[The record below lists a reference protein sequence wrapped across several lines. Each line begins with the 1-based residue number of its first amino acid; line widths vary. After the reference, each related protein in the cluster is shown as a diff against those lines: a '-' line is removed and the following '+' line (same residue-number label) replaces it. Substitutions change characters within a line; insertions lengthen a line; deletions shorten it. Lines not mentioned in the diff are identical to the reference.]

1 MIRAALSSA
10 LSSAPWVGTLAL
22 SACAVAPEPVAET
35 LPPGPERARRAL
47 DALVDGLALR
57 SPGATLAH
65 VAEVWTVEGRFH
77 HLRARVAV
85 PGALGL
91 KTAVSPEG
99 RPWALDDAERDL
111 GRRHAEHW
119 GRIDRSLAARLLG
132 RSMDEVQTVGI
143 WLADAPDAEGSAAGS
158 DPSGPGAAGSGPAGS
173 ADLASQRHRRWEPM
187 RLRMRDRLLAAGFE
201 DVRMAAPL
209 PLLTAR
215 ASRARIEAIRGWD
228 GIGVIEDASAGGTP
242 FAAAHA
248 QDNAAYHSRS
258 ASSLNAAGWTGKDV
272 KVGILEGFKGG
283 CELTEEHEAF
293 DFTPKPFDYLSPPKS
308 CTTDAECECS
318 ADLDSFCV
326 GGRCRTVGALNPGTK
341 GHTTQ
346 VASRIAASAGG
357 APLHAAK
364 ARLYV
369 ANDTAVDQAAEL
381 VAAYQSF
388 TQAGVGLIN
397 QSFGPPPIWHVLH
410 HVMNWVSYVNR
421 LTLVQATAN
430 GLPGGNGEICGNG
443 EQSHC
448 AALNTLCVGA
458 VDAADTWGPTED
470 DTLWGASR
478 WRNPVSRLSV
488 GCGGPMD
495 AERPDVVSEGAS
507 ARVANTD
514 AAQNKDWVLQFGT
527 SFAAPVVT
535 GSLALFTEKCVS
547 RGFGAPG
554 PELARALVRTAA
566 IAPHGLGAISDPLYP
581 WGGWARGPRD
591 ARHGTGIHTAD
602 MLDMWCEPQTPADCE
617 TGCPGPLVQ
626 GDLADPAIDWQPL
639 EPWMTLSTEPRAT
652 TRGDYGTAL
661 GTLMDGSPKLQVKLA
676 ELGDFVAGERLR
688 LSLSFATCPQG
699 AIDVEEPSMPRTTD
713 YDLLFCSRTTQ
724 DCHAV
729 SESLDDTNEGFDWFL
744 DPAVVGANELQDMVV
759 YLVRPEAT
767 SPCTLTGVPFE
778 PYAATW
784 VVWKYP

>member
-1 MIRAALSSA
+1 M
-10 LSSAPWVGTLAL
+10 
-22 SACAVAPEPVAET
+22 
-35 LPPGPERARRAL
+35 PG
-47 DALVDGLALR
+47 V
-57 SPGATLAH
+57 
-65 VAEVWTVEGRFH
+65 
-77 HLRARVAV
+77 
-85 PGALGL
+85 LGL
-91 KTAVSPEG
+91 KIAVSPEG
-99 RPWALDDAERDL
+99 RQWDLAAAERDL
-111 GRRHAEHW
+111 ARRHAERW
-119 GRIDRSLAARLLG
+119 GRIDRSLAARLLE
-132 RSMDEVQTVGI
+132 RPADEVQMVGI
-143 WLADAPDAEGSAAGS
+143 WLADAPDAEGPAAGS
-158 DPSGPGAAGSGPAGS
+158 DPSGSGPAGS
-173 ADLASQRHRRWEPM
+173 TDLASRRHRRWERM
-187 RLRMRDRLLAAGFE
+187 RLRMRDRLLEAGFE
-201 DVRMAAPL
+201 NVRMAPPL
-209 PLLTAR
+209 PLLTAG
-215 ASRARIEAIRGWD
+215 ATRARIEAIRGWD
-228 GIGVIEDASAGGTP
+228 GIGVIEDASAEGTP

-272 KVGILEGFKGG
+272 KVGILEGFKGR
-283 CELTEEHEAF
+283 CELTEAHEAF
-293 DFTPKPFDYLSPPKS
+293 DFTPKPFDYLSPPQS
-308 CTTDAECECS
+308 CTTDMDCDCGA
-318 ADLDSFCV
+318 AAHSFCL
-326 GGRCRTVGALNPGTK
+326 GGRCRTVGALNPGTE

-357 APLHAAK
+357 VPLHAAR

-369 ANDTAVDQAAEL
+369 ANDTNPLQPAEL

-388 TQAGVGLIN
+388 ALAGVGLIN
-397 QSFGPPPIWHVLH
+397 QSFGPGPLWSSNH
-410 HVMNWVSYVNR
+410 HVTDWVSYMDR
-421 LTLVQATAN
+421 LTLVQATGN
-430 GLPGGNGEICGNG
+430 GIPGGRRDACLMGDRT
-443 EQSHC
+443 HC
-448 AALNTLCVGA
+448 AALNALCVGA
-458 VDAADTWGPTED
+458 VDAAGTWGPTED
-470 DTLWGASR
+470 DSLWLSSL
-478 WRNPVSRLSV
+478 WRNPRDPTTVNPGSNPCGDRL
-488 GCGGPMD
+488 D

-514 AAQNKDWVLQFGT
+514 AAQNKDWVLKFGT

-566 IAPHGLGAISDPLYP
+566 ITPHGLGAVSDPLYP
-581 WGGWARGPRD
+581 WGGWATGPRD

-639 EPWMTLSTEPRAT
+639 EPWMQLSTEPRAT

-661 GTLMDGSPKLQVKLA
+661 GTLMDGSPKLQVELA

-688 LSLSFATCPQG
+688 VSLSFTTCPSNT
-699 AIDVEEPSMPRTTD
+699 IDAASFLRPSND

-729 SESLDDTNEGFDWFL
+729 SESADDTNEGFDWFL

-759 YLVRPEAT
+759 YIVRPEVT